1 MFRYVGRHPV
11 VRVTLGAAIAV
22 LAAVG
27 SARVHG
33 AVSRQDI
40 PQITLHGA
48 STVRSLSAWPG
59 FTLSVDR
66 DAHVTVFAVTRG
78 RRNFPIQVLS
88 PVRPEDHG
96 RLKANQRVRVRNLE
110 NRELLHLVN
119 YGEAPVVVGFASS
132 IKPDLSQFVD
142 GKRWGSDLL
151 MDTLAV
157 DQQDMVDILGKTIFG
172 GDAEYDVVISAAAD
186 PMPVTRQA
194 SAWAFND
201 ECLGYSTRWT
211 RRFGVDGL
219 GFFRAF
225 DDIDPLVRGAFGAGV
240 FNTMPFGWALGVPLL
255 LPNGGRFSFNAPIP
269 LGDGLCTG
277 YRVA

>member
-186 PMPVTRQA
+186 PMPVTR
-194 SAWAFND
+194 
-201 ECLGYSTRWT
+201 
-211 RRFGVDGL
+211 RFGVDGL

-240 FNTMPFGWALGVPLL
+240 FNTMPFGVPLL

-269 LGDGLCTG
+269 LRDGLCTG